1 MVGWH
6 HPADKTPVKDPRS
19 SLSGR
24 AHIVK
29 QVLAFPLFDQ
39 KRKLS
44 FVWKKRKKR
53 ERKKGRKG
61 EKRNEKE
68 MRFLFMPPAV
78 CVLSLQSCQTLCY
91 PVDCSP
97 PGSSVHGILN

>member
-1 MVGWH
+1 MIGWH

-24 AHIVK
+24 AHLVK
-29 QVLAFPLFDQ
+29 QVLASPFFDQ

-53 ERKKGRKG
+53 ENLEEKKKEKKKGRKG
-61 EKRNEKE
+61 EKSNEVSLYATCCLRAK
-68 MRFLFMPPAV
+68 
-78 CVLSLQSCQTLCY
+78 SLQSCQTLLPC
-91 PVDCSP
+91 
-97 PGSSVHGILN
+97 GL

>member
-19 SLSGR
+19 RLSGR

-29 QVLAFPLFDQ
+29 QALVSPFFDQ

-53 ERKKGRKG
+53 EKKKGRKG
-61 EKRNEKE
+61 EKRKEKE
-68 MRFLFMPPAV
+68 MRFLLMPPAA
-78 CVLSLQSCQTLCY
+78 CVLSHFSHVRLFTTLWIVARQAPLCMEF
-91 PVDCSP
+91 
-97 PGSSVHGILN
+97 